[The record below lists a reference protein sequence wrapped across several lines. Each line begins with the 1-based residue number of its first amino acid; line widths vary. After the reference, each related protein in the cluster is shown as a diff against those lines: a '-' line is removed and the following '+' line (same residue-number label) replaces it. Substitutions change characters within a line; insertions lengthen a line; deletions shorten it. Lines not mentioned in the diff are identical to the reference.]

1 MTKSFFKIFVLI
13 ISILLANLITIWI
26 DKYLM
31 TFKWNFSP
39 YVFTAIGMGAIVIIF
54 YPLYTH
60 LDKWATLFSNKFIK
74 AGKKFAGR
82 KVGAI
87 LAFLIAFFAL
97 FYLYGKEWFNVNVLK
112 QLFEVIV
119 SLFK

>member
-1 MTKSFFKIFVLI
+1 MTKSLLKIFVLI

-60 LDKWATLFSNKFIK
+60 LDKWQPFSATSYIK

-87 LAFLIAFFAL
+87 LAFLIAFFGL

-112 QLFEVIV
+112 QFFEVIV

>member
-1 MTKSFFKIFVLI
+1 MTKSILKIFVLI
-13 ISILLANLITIWI
+13 VSILLANLITIWI
-26 DKYLM
+26 DKYLL
-31 TFKWNFSP
+31 TFKWNFPP
-39 YVFTAIGMGAIVIIF
+39 YVFTLIGMGAIVIIF

-82 KVGAI
+82 RIGSI
-87 LAFLIAFFAL
+87 LAFLTAFLLL

-112 QLFEVIV
+112 QISGIIV
-119 SLFK
+119 NLFK